1 MKRCLT
7 IFLTLSLL
15 LAVLP
20 VPARTEGVYVAA
32 ATPLGD
38 SAARISNFR
47 LAAEAING
55 VFVPYGGS
63 FSFNDTVGAR
73 TAERGYQS
81 ALNGRGAKVVGGG
94 VAQAASTLYLA
105 LKQVDGISYDE
116 KKTYGSRY
124 NQDYVESGDDAIL
137 VDEAA
142 GTDFAF
148 TNFHGDMTIAMYI
161 SGGRTDLHAELRRRL
176 HRRGAGRGEHPRGG
190 HAGAFRQ
197 HIAGGAGH
205 RRHGARKRR
214 HILLQCPRR
223 RAHGGARL
231 SARRQR
237 PRVEVI
243 GGGVAQAASAV
254 WLAVK
259 DMADIAIVEKS
270 TYGSRYSQNYVS
282 SSADAILT
290 DYNAGTDFS
299 FRYIGA
305 GSVAIHLTL
314 DGDALTC
321 RVTGGA
327 ARTKCHPSATI
338 PRGGDRRSPF
348 QRKSASRPLPG
359 REALQSADKAHKR
372 KNRSDKIE
380 IRGDFCFLQVDLPS
394 PSGSTNPVALGDKFC
409 RRQNSSSAALASCG
423 HLRLCKLPWM
433 QAQLPWLAGFLNA
446 LPVC

>member
-7 IFLTLSLL
+7 IFLMLSLIL
-15 LAVLP
+15 TILP

-38 SAARISNFR
+38 SAARISNIR

-105 LKQVDGISYDE
+105 LQQVDGISYDA

-137 VDEAA
+137 VDESA

-161 SGGRTDLHAELRRRL
+161 SGGEVICTLNFGGVSTGAVLGEANIRAEGAQALLDNISLAAQAIDGTVLGSGDTFSFNALVGARTAE
-176 HRRGAGRGEHPRGG
+176 RGYQRAVNGRG
-190 HAGAFRQ
+190 
-197 HIAGGAGH
+197 
-205 RRHGARKRR
+205 
-214 HILLQCPRR
+214 
-223 RAHGGARL
+223 
-231 SARRQR
+231 
-237 PRVEVI
+237 VEVV

-282 SSADAILT
+282 SSADAILV
-290 DYNAGTDFS
+290 DYNAGTDFA
-299 FRYIGA
+299 FRYTGA
-305 GSVAIHLTL
+305 GSITIHLTL
-314 DGDALTC
+314 DGDTLTC

-327 ARTKCHPSATI
+327 GSNDAPT
-338 PRGGDRRSPF
+338 F
-348 QRKSASRPLPG
+348 
-359 REALQSADKAHKR
+359 
-372 KNRSDKIE
+372 SD
-380 IRGDFCFLQVDLPS
+380 D
-394 PSGSTNPVALGDKFC
+394 PV
-409 RRQNSSSAALASCG
+409 
-423 HLRLCKLPWM
+423 W
-433 QAQLPWLAGFLNA
+433 W
-446 LPVC
+446 

>member
-7 IFLTLSLL
+7 IFLMLSLIL
-15 LAVLP
+15 TILP

-38 SAARISNFR
+38 SAARISNIR

-105 LKQVDGISYDE
+105 LQQVDGISYDE

-124 NQDYVESGDDAIL
+124 NQDYVESSDDAIL

-161 SGGRTDLHAELRRRL
+161 SGGEVICTLNFGGVSTGAVLGEASIRVEGTQALFSNVSLAAQAIDGTALVSGDTFSFNALVGARTAE
-176 HRRGAGRGEHPRGG
+176 RGYQRAVNGRG
-190 HAGAFRQ
+190 
-197 HIAGGAGH
+197 
-205 RRHGARKRR
+205 
-214 HILLQCPRR
+214 
-223 RAHGGARL
+223 
-231 SARRQR
+231 
-237 PRVEVI
+237 VEVV

-270 TYGSRYSQNYVS
+270 TYGSRYNQNYVS

-290 DYNAGTDFS
+290 DYNAGTDFA
-299 FRYIGA
+299 FRYTGA
-305 GSVAIHLTL
+305 GSITIHLTL

-327 ARTKCHPSATI
+327 
-338 PRGGDRRSPF
+338 G
-348 QRKSASRPLPG
+348 
-359 REALQSADKAHKR
+359 ADDVPTF
-372 KNRSDKIE
+372 SD
-380 IRGDFCFLQVDLPS
+380 D
-394 PSGSTNPVALGDKFC
+394 PV
-409 RRQNSSSAALASCG
+409 
-423 HLRLCKLPWM
+423 W
-433 QAQLPWLAGFLNA
+433 W
-446 LPVC
+446 